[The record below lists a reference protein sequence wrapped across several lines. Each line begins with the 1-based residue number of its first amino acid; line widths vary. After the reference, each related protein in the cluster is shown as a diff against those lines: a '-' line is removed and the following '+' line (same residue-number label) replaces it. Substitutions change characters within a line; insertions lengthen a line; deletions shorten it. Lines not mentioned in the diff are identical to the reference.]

1 MWKTK
6 PEETHKRSEKL
17 QNEKEGLHNWR
28 NRKARFNNCLYKMEV
43 GVLQG
48 LKLLQWLRSAYTH
61 LPATE

>member
-6 PEETHKRSEKL
+6 PEKTHKRSEKL

-28 NRKARFNNCLYKMEV
+28 NRNYCLYKMEV

-61 LPATE
+61 LLATE